1 MTDCKHLVQ
10 QIIKTLEQNA
20 DFVSTTVTDGVLKL
34 DYTSVIFV
42 DLGVKVDGTYYC
54 DLLMP
59 DINISHG
66 SAATPLRYG
75 GICNDLFIVNSMK
88 EF

>member
-1 MTDCKHLVQ
+1 M
-10 QIIKTLEQNA
+10 
-20 DFVSTTVTDGVLKL
+20 
-34 DYTSVIFV
+34 IFV
-42 DLGVKVDGTYYC
+42 HMGVKVDGTYYC

-59 DINISHG
+59 DINISRG

-75 GICNDLFIVNSMK
+75 EICNDLFIANFPMSVAMK